1 MTGGGRFGPTRPG
14 AERWQLRGRV
24 LEVDR
29 PRILGI
35 INVTP
40 DSFSDGGNFFSTE
53 AAIAQAGRM
62 ISEGADAID
71 IGGESTRPGAQS
83 VPAREELKRV
93 LPAIR
98 AIRSR
103 WSNIAIS
110 IDTVKA
116 EVARAALA
124 EGASIVNDVSGM
136 SLDPEMPEVCAEA
149 GCSVVLMHSRGSVAD
164 MASYDNAAYGSD
176 AVGEILSELE
186 ESVQTAQR
194 AGIHPGRIALD
205 PGIGFSKRTQHS
217 LAALVELPRIVAL
230 GYPVFV
236 GASRKRVI
244 AELIRYTSGVGS
256 APVGGTT
263 LAQQQIS
270 NEDRDMA
277 TVGVNVVAFFA
288 GARIFRVHSVR
299 ANRLA
304 LDTAWAL
311 TPEESELLAD

>member
-1 MTGGGRFGPTRPG
+1 
-14 AERWQLRGRV
+14 
-24 LEVDR
+24 
-29 PRILGI
+29 
-35 INVTP
+35 
-40 DSFSDGGNFFSTE
+40 
-53 AAIAQAGRM
+53 M

-71 IGGESTRPGAQS
+71 VGGESTRPGAKP
-83 VPAREELKRV
+83 VPVREELKRV

-103 WSNIAIS
+103 WSDVAIS

-136 SLDPEMPEVCAEA
+136 SLDPDMPRVCAEA
-149 GCSVVLMHSRGSVAD
+149 GCSVVLMHSRGTVGE
-164 MASYDNAAYGSD
+164 MASYEKATYGD
-176 AVGEILSELE
+176 DPVGEVLSELE
-186 ESVQTAQR
+186 ERIETAQR

-205 PGIGFSKRTQHS
+205 PGIGFSKNTGHS
-217 LAALVELPRIVAL
+217 LAVLVELPRIVAA

-244 AELIRYTSGVGS
+244 AELIRFTSASGGGS
-256 APVGGTT
+256 SGTT
-263 LAQQQIS
+263 LAPQVVS
-270 NEDRDMA
+270 NDDRDMA

-288 GARIFRVHSVR
+288 GARIFRVHRVR
-299 ANRLA
+299 PNRLA
-304 LDTAWAL
+304 LDAAWAL

>member
-1 MTGGGRFGPTRPG
+1 MIFAWPSKSQRPTIFG
-14 AERWQLRGRV
+14 
-24 LEVDR
+24 
-29 PRILGI
+29 IL
-35 INVTP
+35 NVTP

-71 IGGESTRPGAQS
+71 VGGESTRPGAKS
-83 VPAREELKRV
+83 VSVREELKRV
-93 LPAIR
+93 LPTIR
-98 AIRSR
+98 GIRSR
-103 WSNIAIS
+103 WSDVAIS

-116 EVARAALA
+116 EVASAALA

-136 SLDPEMPEVCAEA
+136 SLDPEMPRVCAEA
-149 GCSVVLMHSRGSVAD
+149 GCSVVLMHSRGTVAD
-164 MASYDNAAYGSD
+164 MASYENAVYGSD
-176 AVGEILSELE
+176 PVGEIVAELE

-194 AGIHPGRIALD
+194 AGIHPGRIAVD
-205 PGIGFSKRTQHS
+205 PGIGFSKRTGHS

-244 AELIRYTSGVGS
+244 AELIRFTAGS
-256 APVGGTT
+256 DGAGGGTT
-263 LAQQQIS
+263 LAPQLIT
-270 NEDRDMA
+270 NDDRDMT

-304 LDTAWAL
+304 LDAAWAL
-311 TPEESELLAD
+311 TPEESELLAE

>member
-1 MTGGGRFGPTRPG
+1 VSFAWPSKSQRPTIFG
-14 AERWQLRGRV
+14 
-24 LEVDR
+24 
-29 PRILGI
+29 IL
-35 INVTP
+35 NVTP

-53 AAIAQAGRM
+53 AAIAQADRM

-71 IGGESTRPGAQS
+71 VGGESTRPGAQP

-93 LPAIR
+93 LSIIR

-103 WSNIAIS
+103 WSDIPIS

-116 EVARAALA
+116 EVARAALG

-136 SLDPEMPEVCAEA
+136 SLDPEMPRVCAEA
-149 GCSVVLMHSRGSVAD
+149 GCNVVLMHSRGSVAD
-164 MASYDNAAYGSD
+164 MASYDKAVYGSD
-176 AVGEILSELE
+176 PVGEILSELE
-186 ESVQTAQR
+186 ESIELAQR

-205 PGIGFSKRTQHS
+205 PGIGFSKRTEHS
-217 LAALVELPRIVAL
+217 LAVLVELPRIVAL

-244 AELIRYTSGVGS
+244 AELIRYTASAGSGS
-256 APVGGTT
+256 KGTT
-263 LAQQQIS
+263 LAPPAVP
-270 NEDRDMA
+270 NDDRDMA
-277 TVGVNVVAFFA
+277 TVGVNVVALFA
-288 GARIFRVHSVR
+288 GARIFRVHRVR

>member
-1 MTGGGRFGPTRPG
+1 MIFAWPSKSQRPTIFG
-14 AERWQLRGRV
+14 
-24 LEVDR
+24 
-29 PRILGI
+29 IL
-35 INVTP
+35 NVTP

-71 IGGESTRPGAQS
+71 IGGESTRPGAKPIS
-83 VPAREELKRV
+83 AREELKRV

-98 AIRSR
+98 GIRSR
-103 WSNIAIS
+103 WSDVAIS

-116 EVARAALA
+116 EVAGAALA

-136 SLDPEMPEVCAEA
+136 SLDPEMSRVCAEA
-149 GCSVVLMHSRGSVAD
+149 GCSVVLMHSRGTVAD
-164 MASYDNAAYGSD
+164 MASYENAVYGND
-176 AVGEILSELE
+176 PVGEIVTELE
-186 ESVQTAQR
+186 ESIQTAQR

-205 PGIGFSKRTQHS
+205 PGIGFSKRTGHS

-244 AELIRYTSGVGS
+244 AELIRYTAGSGGAS
-256 APVGGTT
+256 GGTT
-263 LAQQQIS
+263 LAPQLIS
-270 NEDRDMA
+270 NDDRDMT

-288 GARIFRVHSVR
+288 GARIFRVHRVR

-304 LDTAWAL
+304 LDAAWAL
-311 TPEESELLAD
+311 TPEESELLAE

>member
-1 MTGGGRFGPTRPG
+1 MTFAWPSKSQRPTIFG
-14 AERWQLRGRV
+14 
-24 LEVDR
+24 
-29 PRILGI
+29 IL
-35 INVTP
+35 NVTP

-53 AAIAQAGRM
+53 SAIAQAGRM

-71 IGGESTRPGAQS
+71 VGGESTRPGAQS
-83 VPAREELKRV
+83 LPAREELKRV
-93 LPAIR
+93 LPVIR

-103 WSNIAIS
+103 WSDVAIS
-110 IDTVKA
+110 IDTVKS
-116 EVARAALA
+116 EVASAALA

-136 SLDPEMPEVCAEA
+136 SLDPEMPRVCAEA

-164 MASYDNAAYGSD
+164 MASYDNAVYGSD
-176 AVGEILSELE
+176 TVGEILSELE

-244 AELIRYTSGVGS
+244 AELIRYTSGAGS
-256 APVGGTT
+256 ASAGGTT
-263 LAQQQIS
+263 MAQQLIS
-270 NEDRDMA
+270 NDDRDMA

>member
-1 MTGGGRFGPTRPG
+1 VSFAWPSKSQRPNVFG
-14 AERWQLRGRV
+14 
-24 LEVDR
+24 
-29 PRILGI
+29 IL
-35 INVTP
+35 NVTP
-40 DSFSDGGNFFSTE
+40 DSFSDGGNFFSPET
-53 AAIAQAGRM
+53 AIAQADRM

-71 IGGESTRPGAQS
+71 VGGESTRPGAQP
-83 VPAREELKRV
+83 VPVREELKRV
-93 LPAIR
+93 LPVIR

-103 WSNIAIS
+103 WSDIAIS

-136 SLDPEMPEVCAEA
+136 SLDPEMPRVCAEA

-164 MASYDNAAYGSD
+164 MASYENADYGSD
-176 AVGEILSELE
+176 PVGEILTELE
-186 ESVQTAQR
+186 ERVATAQR

-205 PGIGFSKRTQHS
+205 PGIGFSKRTGHS

-244 AELIRYTSGVGS
+244 AELIRYTSGAAS
-256 APVGGTT
+256 TGTT
-263 LAQQQIS
+263 LAQPTVS

-311 TPEESELLAD
+311 KPEESELLVD

>member
-1 MTGGGRFGPTRPG
+1 VSFAWPSKSQRPNVFG
-14 AERWQLRGRV
+14 
-24 LEVDR
+24 
-29 PRILGI
+29 IL
-35 INVTP
+35 NVTP
-40 DSFSDGGNFFSTE
+40 DSFSDGGNFFSPET
-53 AAIAQAGRM
+53 AIAQADRM

-71 IGGESTRPGAQS
+71 VGGESTRPGAQP
-83 VPAREELKRV
+83 VPVREELKRV
-93 LPAIR
+93 LPVIR

-103 WSNIAIS
+103 WSDVAIS

-136 SLDPEMPEVCAEA
+136 SLDPEMPRVCAEA

-164 MASYDNAAYGSD
+164 MASYDKADYGSD
-176 AVGEILSELE
+176 PVGEILTELE
-186 ESVQTAQR
+186 ESVATAQR

-205 PGIGFSKRTQHS
+205 PGIGFSKRTGHS

-244 AELIRYTSGVGS
+244 AELIRYTSGAAGS
-256 APVGGTT
+256 AGTT
-263 LAQQQIS
+263 LAQEMVS

-288 GARIFRVHSVR
+288 GARIFRVHAVR

-311 TPEESELLAD
+311 KPEESELLAD

>member
-1 MTGGGRFGPTRPG
+1 VSFAWPSKSQRPNIFG
-14 AERWQLRGRV
+14 
-24 LEVDR
+24 
-29 PRILGI
+29 IL
-35 INVTP
+35 NVTP

-53 AAIAQAGRM
+53 AAIAQADRM

-71 IGGESTRPGAQS
+71 VGGESTRPGAKP

-93 LPAIR
+93 LPVIR

-103 WSNIAIS
+103 WSNVAIS

-116 EVARAALA
+116 EVARAALD

-136 SLDPEMPEVCAEA
+136 SLDPEMPRVCAEA
-149 GCSVVLMHSRGSVAD
+149 GCNVVLMHSRGSVAD
-164 MASYDNAAYGSD
+164 MASYETAVYGSD
-176 AVGEILSELE
+176 PVGEILSELE
-186 ESVQTAQR
+186 ESIATAQR

-244 AELIRYTSGVGS
+244 AELIRYTAGAGS
-256 APVGGTT
+256 ASAGTT

-270 NEDRDMA
+270 NDDRDMA

-288 GARIFRVHSVR
+288 GARIFRVHRVR